1 MSISDEYE
9 RGIQDQRLQDHDD
22 HFERLNGSLSDVA
35 HELSALRTEI
45 SGLRLDHQRLT
56 DAVASN
62 QQTVATTALAVE
74 NERKSTAEAVEQ
86 QRTTLRD
93 SSEKRWSPLGR
104 MVAIA
109 TLVGAI
115 AGLITWLISLHG

>member
-1 MSISDEYE
+1 MPASDEYE
-9 RGIQDQRLQDHDD
+9 RGIQDQRLQGHDD
-22 HFERLNGSLSDVA
+22 HFANINGSLKDVA
-35 HELSALRTEI
+35 TALTDLRKEI

-93 SSEKRWSPLGR
+93 SSEKRWSPLTR

-109 TLVGAI
+109 SLIAAV
-115 AGLITWLISLHG
+115 AGLVTWLISLKG